1 VLYRVGTIV
10 FAALT
15 ATMAWGSADG
25 ATTNTAKLVTES
37 TLIPSADAGIQLY
50 LREKMPNVL
59 AGVDLAREE
68 AYRTMLARRFP
79 FSAR

>member
-1 VLYRVGTIV
+1 
-10 FAALT
+10 
-15 ATMAWGSADG
+15 MAEPDRRPRPNPQREKAENPDA

-37 TLIPSADAGIQLY
+37 ILIPSADAGIQLY

-68 AYRTMLARRFP
+68 AYRTMLAQRFP

>member
-1 VLYRVGTIV
+1 
-10 FAALT
+10 
-15 ATMAWGSADG
+15 MAWGSADG
-25 ATTNTAKLVTES
+25 ATTNTAKPVTES

-50 LREKMPNVL
+50 LTEKMPNVL

-79 FSAR
+79 RDDPGCHDAPAKRARL